1 MDDDGKSLKKDS
13 LLHKTGDVLK
23 NNAKLTKD
31 GMAYYLET
39 MSKMPGAYIATSE
52 HIKTDKSRKKGIKNL
67 ENIKIIR
74 RQIIGAKDKTKS
86 IGEWAIIAGGGTW
99 DDVTKKRIKDFSEAS
114 NKIKEKIE
122 LFEQNYNYFVKQLL
136 SNHEEEISAV
146 IKDNGSFEGADE
158 KRKQIIQ
165 SLRQI
170 EVIGE
175 GINDNVAKINIVEK
189 NIESFIDND
198 LSGLKRDKLMPSLK
212 QALNKRST
220 WIKRVFN
227 EGYVAVS
234 RVTKALKFLVMGLYY
249 IARIFIFVVKY
260 FILLPT
266 SLLEKISKAR
276 SIDKNR

>member
-1 MDDDGKSLKKDS
+1 MDDDGKSLKKDN
-13 LLHKTGDVLK
+13 LLHKTGDALK
-23 NNAKLTKD
+23 ANAKLTKD

-74 RQIIGAKDKTKS
+74 CQIIGAKDKTKS

-266 SLLEKISKAR
+266 SLLGKISEAR